1 MLGLRY
7 NEDIRTLGMVGAY
20 FAVTATAWLWHP
32 DSWLLRLPLVGLC
45 CFFAFFCAVITHN
58 TIHVPVFKSRTAN
71 KVFQYV
77 ISLCYGHPV
86 SAFVPGHNLSHH
98 THTQTRKDV
107 MRTSKVRFRWNFLNQ
122 LFFAAI
128 LSKAILNADFNYA
141 KAMRTERPRWF
152 RQWLTEWIFFVLIQA
167 ALLILNPFNYLLYV
181 FIPHNYA
188 GWGIIGINFIQH
200 DGTDQSHEYNH
211 ARNFVG
217 RAVNWWTFN
226 NGFHSLHHD
235 KPALHWSKLPEEH
248 ARVIAP
254 NIHPN
259 LDQGSLVVYLWRTYG
274 WPGTRIDYLGNPL
287 VLPEAGPDEQWIPGI
302 ADHPAHASTG
312 AEA

>member
-7 NEDIRTLGMVGAY
+7 NEDIRTLGFVAAY
-20 FAVTATAWLWHP
+20 FAVTATAWVWFP
-32 DSWLLRLPLVGLC
+32 DSWALRGLMIGVC
-45 CFFAFFCAVITHN
+45 CLFAFFCAVITHN
-58 TIHVPVFKSRTAN
+58 TIHVPVFKNRTMN
-71 KVFQYV
+71 KLFQYT

-98 THTQTRKDV
+98 THTQTPKDV
-107 MRTSKVRFRWNFLNQ
+107 MRTTKARFRWNFLNQ

-128 LSKAILNADFNYA
+128 LSKAILHADFSYA
-141 KAMRTERPRWF
+141 RAMKTERPRWY
-152 RQWLTEWIFFVLIQA
+152 RQWLSEWIFFALIQA
-167 ALLILNPFNYLLYV
+167 ALFILDPVKYLLFV

-188 GWGIIGINFIQH
+188 GWGIIGINYIQH
-200 DGTDQSHEYNH
+200 DGTHQGHPYNH

-217 RAVNWWTFN
+217 KFVNWWTFN

-248 ARVIAP
+248 AKLIAP

-259 LDQGSLVVYLWRTYG
+259 LDQKSLTIYLWKTYG
-274 WPGTRIDYLGNPL
+274 WPGKRVDYLGEPL
-287 VLPEAGPDEQWIPGI
+287 VLPQSVPDQLWIPGI